1 MQSHCSTV
9 NSVFPSK
16 RSEVNV
22 YCVPMN
28 NTISWRNSCSK
39 PSSVCRQHT
48 DGFAVAVQALQLPL
62 AHYTVCSCRAS
73 EHRKHWAAENLP
85 NSCHVV
91 CSSLGTVWCRHKWD
105 DLSPSHRD
113 KLAIVCQSHSKVGV
127 CRLWAVSLSRLWG
140 HTHTVHWSYR
150 LSQDISWI
158 LLMDIWPLQ

>member
-1 MQSHCSTV
+1 MQSYCSTV
-9 NSVFPSK
+9 YFLLWGLRCMFTVFPWIILFLGETRVVS
-16 RSEVNV
+16 
-22 YCVPMN
+22 P
-28 NTISWRNSCSK
+28 
-39 PSSVCRQHT
+39 
-48 DGFAVAVQALQLPL
+48 AVSAGSIQMALQLQSKHCNCHWHITL
-62 AHYTVCSCRAS
+62 CSCRAS

-127 CRLWAVSLSRLWG
+127 CRLWAVSVNRLWA

-150 LSQDISWI
+150 PSQDISWI